1 MESKKV
7 KEEPVARKEK
17 HDKEKTRSYFAAP
30 VTAPDEQQLGPETD
44 VLLTAFPFV

>member
-17 HDKEKTRSYFAAP
+17 HDKEKTH